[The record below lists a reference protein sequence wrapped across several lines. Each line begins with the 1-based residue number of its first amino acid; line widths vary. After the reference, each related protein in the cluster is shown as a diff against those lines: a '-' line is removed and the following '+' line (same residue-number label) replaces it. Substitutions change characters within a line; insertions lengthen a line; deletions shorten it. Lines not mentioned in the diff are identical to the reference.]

1 MNRPKAERS
10 HPGVCPRRRSSERN
24 PLTGGPVWDRPLRR
38 SPDRLLYFCR
48 GDPCGRP
55 PTQVLRHPLPGL
67 AAAGE
72 VVQAHV
78 KKSQPGP
85 RVEDILGGACRI
97 HSIDRPAGIFQECHQ
112 PLAASI
118 PFLSAKCGDAQIN
131 QAWKRTLLLDMQLM
145 VVYNEYDQKL
155 HIGGI

>member
-1 MNRPKAERS
+1 M
-10 HPGVCPRRRSSERN
+10 CPRRRSSERN

-78 KKSQPGP
+78 KKVSQGQELRIFWAARAGFIVLIGPQGFSKSVTQILRAGNSAKSSRYAFPVMGEPGVSGP
-85 RVEDILGGACRI
+85 VDLGGA
-97 HSIDRPAGIFQECHQ
+97 
-112 PLAASI
+112 LAE
-118 PFLSAKCGDAQIN
+118 P
-131 QAWKRTLLLDMQLM
+131 
-145 VVYNEYDQKL
+145 
-155 HIGGI
+155 

>member
-1 MNRPKAERS
+1 MPPAGGPRASPTQSQKSFLRTVGEGLKVNRPKAERS

-55 PTQVLRHPLPGL
+55 PAQVLRHPLPGL

-78 KKSQPGP
+78 KKVSQGQELRIFWAARAGFIVLIGP
-85 RVEDILGGACRI
+85 QGFSKSVT
-97 HSIDRPAGIFQECHQ
+97 
-112 PLAASI
+112 
-118 PFLSAKCGDAQIN
+118 N
-131 QAWKRTLLLDMQLM
+131 LLLRQSLFFPQ
-145 VVYNEYDQKL
+145 NAETL
-155 HIGGI
+155 R